1 MKLKNCPWRTLP
13 LLAILALTGCG
24 CFTHGLWQTDEFR
37 HWREPATNAAVAVYY
52 SPARQDY
59 LVGYNAL
66 RDGGD
71 DLQRQYYF
79 LGAYESRRAEK
90 SKPRLVSPK
99 RLKLVPV
106 PLNSATNPPCAHF
119 DKTLTIH
126 TPEGTIGP
134 CPLPTYVETDGTLVK
149 TALTPVTVLGDITCV
164 SLFVGLIGLYA
175 YAGGGGTWSCD

>member
-1 MKLKNCPWRTLP
+1 MKSKNCPWRALP

-24 CFTHGLWQTDEFR
+24 CFTQELWQTEEFR

-52 SPARQDY
+52 SPARKDY

-66 RDGGD
+66 RDGD
-71 DLQRQYYF
+71 NDLQRQYYF
-79 LGAYESRRAEK
+79 LGAYHSRQKEK

-99 RLKLVPV
+99 RLKLVAV

-126 TPEGTIGP
+126 TPEGMIGP
-134 CPLPTYVETDGTLVK
+134 YPLPTYVESDGTLVK

-164 SLFVGLIGLYA
+164 SLVVGLLGLYA
-175 YAGGGGTWSCD
+175 YAGGWGSCD